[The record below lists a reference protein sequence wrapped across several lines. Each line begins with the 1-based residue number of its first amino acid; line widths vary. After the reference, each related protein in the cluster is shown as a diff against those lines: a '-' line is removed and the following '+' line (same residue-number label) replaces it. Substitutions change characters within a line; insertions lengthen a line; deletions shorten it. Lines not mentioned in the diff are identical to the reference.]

1 MKKESIHAQIMEQ
14 ATEIR
19 LETQSWEDIW
29 ENGCSDP
36 FWPDGVNLNLIH
48 NHICYEKDEIRRLCK
63 ESGESPPPE
72 FYFPTPPVVD
82 ENFFAAPNSKR
93 ARKIKSNPGWKCANP
108 EPPEKKKFDDSQM
121 SLF

>member
-1 MKKESIHAQIMEQ
+1 MKKESTREQIMEQ

-19 LETQSWEDIW
+19 QETQNWESIHKS
-29 ENGCSDP
+29 GCSDP

-63 ESGESPPPE
+63 ESEEAPPPE
-72 FYFPTPPVVD
+72 FYFPTPPIVD
-82 ENFFAAPNSKR
+82 ENFFAVPNSER
-93 ARKIKSNPGWKCANP
+93 AKKIKSRPGWKCANLDSP
-108 EPPEKKKFDDSQM
+108 GKKPFDDSQM